1 MTRRRLADET
11 EWIKEAACGE
21 EPVRTFFLVKDERYK
36 PGRFDRAMEIC
47 AECPVLRECD
57 DYATRTKEKWGVWGG
72 KDRGEARYAQRIA
85 NAEAKA
91 LREAGLPVP
100 GDEAEEDVRLALAG
114 QAASGGTDL
123 RSA

>member
-1 MTRRRLADET
+1 MTRRRLAEET
-11 EWIKEAACGE
+11 EWIKDADCGE
-21 EPVRTFFLVKDERYK
+21 EPVKTFFLVKDERYK
-36 PGRFDRAMEIC
+36 IGRFDRAMEIC
-47 AECPVLRECD
+47 AACPVLRECD

-91 LREAGLPVP
+91 LRDAGLPVP

-114 QAASGGTDL
+114 QSASGGTDV

>member
-11 EWIKEAACGE
+11 EWIKDADCGE
-21 EPVRTFFLVKDERYK
+21 EPVRTFFLIKDERYK
-36 PGRFDRAMEIC
+36 PGRFDRAFEIC

-85 NAEAKA
+85 KAEAKA
-91 LREAGLPVP
+91 LLDAELPVP
-100 GDEAEEDVRLALAG
+100 GDEAEEGLRLALVG
-114 QAASGGTDL
+114 QTASGGADQ